1 MTRRPAPPDASAP
14 ASLDTHLLLNSL
26 SRIAAQVYAATQR
39 ESEEVYAL
47 SDYLTLGLR
56 LIGQGPVSSTDE
68 AQLLEHYAD
77 LLKVCKFTGLE
88 TDIAVL
94 ATDLTMA
101 PHSSCNALTLMLQS
115 NRTDVRQTVQLRA
128 VFDKRKV
135 RLQLTP
141 VELRGLPGEIMPG
154 LQSALQGK
162 CPGWTVTYSADRA
175 LLAEW
180 AP

>member
-1 MTRRPAPPDASAP
+1 MPVVVNRDGVV
-14 ASLDTHLLLNSL
+14 
-26 SRIAAQVYAATQR
+26 IAQGDPVPSYEQIARAGGGIRSTVAATR
-39 ESEEVYAL
+39 AA
-47 SDYLTLGLR
+47 
-56 LIGQGPVSSTDE
+56 DE

-101 PHSSCNALTLMLQS
+101 PHSSCDALTLMLQS
-115 NRTDVRQTVQLRA
+115 NRTDVRQTVQFRA